1 MHNCYKVMLLCIV
14 LEKWPKYL
22 FVLIRLL
29 SEGYPLARYLEVGL
43 GKWDRDCR
51 SMTVCD
57 ALADGSEYRV
67 RPMITSIQ
75 LSIDISFNTLQDI
88 IRLRNFIKES

>member
-1 MHNCYKVMLLCIV
+1 MGRCPYFEGCGDVPLQSIKYCHDPWLSGMHNCHKAMLLCIV

-22 FVLIRLL
+22 IVLIRLL
-29 SEGYPLARYLEVGL
+29 SEGCPLARYLEVGL

-57 ALADGSEYRV
+57 VLADGSEY
-67 RPMITSIQ
+67 P
-75 LSIDISFNTLQDI
+75 
-88 IRLRNFIKES
+88 